1 LYGPCFSFGKNY
13 NGAVS
18 ELSPGPTGWKEKN
31 LYDFCTHPRGGIC
44 QGGNYPGFQLSRDA
58 AGNLYGVTMEG
69 GVHKAGVA
77 FELEHTAEGWKEH
90 VLHSVPV
97 FAGDGYYF
105 TAGVTLD
112 PAGNVYGT
120 TLQGGND
127 GTVYRLSRQPDGAWK
142 ETILWNFPNADLDG
156 GAPAGGLLFD
166 KAGNLFGTTTC
177 GGDPKCSCGVVFE
190 LTPLAN
196 GKWIYQVLH
205 RFIGADGWVP
215 EASMIIDDQGNLY
228 GTASGGGAYGYGVV
242 FEITP

>member
-1 LYGPCFSFGKNY
+1 MSGPIVDTQGNLYGNSGVVFQMTPGPRGWRFNVIYGRSESDRVPNNNPGQCDLLLDAAGNLYGPCFSFGKNY

-90 VLHSVPV
+90 VLHSFPA

-127 GTVYRLSRQPDGAWK
+127 GTVYKLSRQPDGAWK
-142 ETILWNFPNADLDG
+142 ETILWTFPTPTWMAALPRADSCLTRLETCLARPLAEATPNAR
-156 GAPAGGLLFD
+156 AA
-166 KAGNLFGTTTC
+166 
-177 GGDPKCSCGVVFE
+177 
-190 LTPLAN
+190 
-196 GKWIYQVLH
+196 
-205 RFIGADGWVP
+205 
-215 EASMIIDDQGNLY
+215 
-228 GTASGGGAYGYGVV
+228 
-242 FEITP
+242 